1 MTMYTLLISRQL
13 LFERIEWA
21 TKEDLIRYLKES
33 GIPCKCKERKAALVT
48 KALASIETELDM
60 ERIAK
65 YVYLASWQVREVVD
79 ISKEELTELVKAGKL
94 IVDKRYRS
102 NQGQGK
108 GYLFRADKVMD
119 YIDPSRPFK
128 NSQPLNGS
136 PSMSAW
142 EFSRVTGRPLPE
154 VLHDMTDGSIPYE
167 WIDGDRR
174 IPFSYLYP
182 TLYK

>member
-79 ISKEELTELVKAGKL
+79 ISKEELTELVKTGKL

-102 NQGQGK
+102 NQRQGN
-108 GYLFRADKVMD
+108 GYLFRADKVMV

-142 EFSRVTGRPLPE
+142 ELSCVTGRPLPE
-154 VLHDMTDGSIPYE
+154 VLHDMRDGSIPYE
-167 WIDGDRR
+167 WIDADRR